1 MLEGAFDSKNR
12 SIGSKKKA
20 QRESLGRRHSALE
33 EARPLTCMSW
43 LRRGATMLTT
53 SLLLRAPT
61 RVGTAPG
68 PVASSLTRASPQM
81 PASIGASHR
90 VTAATDA
97 FSAARGGFAGPLH
110 GWARR
115 PATMRSLTTMGA
127 ATKRGGGK
135 AKGGGGGKGKA
146 KAPAPKPTRPGRKG
160 VGPPARRGLKNKLKD
175 QAQKA
180 ATTAIQPDW
189 GDDDDDDDDNDDD
202 DELAAFNDDEPD
214 INPRSL
220 GDFEDDDDDEIDGRY
235 PDEEDDDGY
244 EEDDEGDADE
254 GGSDLSME
262 VDDAMFKFIPEEE
275 REAAK
280 AAYLRMAAAGSS
292 PPVSSSSS
300 VYDGELQAFEDDI
313 EDDIYLT
320 DEADGLT
327 KATTQQAKGA
337 VVKSVKFMQA
347 CVRVKDCPPPK
358 HPEVAV
364 IGRSNVGKSSLVN
377 MLTNRKDVAKT
388 SKNPGKTRTI
398 NHFEMIT
405 GDGTWYFVDLP
416 GYGFANAP
424 EEARRQ
430 WAEFTR
436 DYLLNRSNLLS
447 VMLLIDSTVKPQRLD
462 LECLE
467 FLGEH
472 SIPVTVVFTK
482 VDKKRKVSAG
492 KRADPE
498 ENVEAFCRE
507 VSEYWDELPPMI
519 FTSSKTGDGKQAVL
533 NHIATLRQFFRE
545 GQKGK
550 PRNKFLEDVAKMKD
564 EGGDDD
570 DDSPGVT
577 THLA

>member
-1 MLEGAFDSKNR
+1 
-12 SIGSKKKA
+12 
-20 QRESLGRRHSALE
+20 
-33 EARPLTCMSW
+33 
-43 LRRGATMLTT
+43 
-53 SLLLRAPT
+53 
-61 RVGTAPG
+61 
-68 PVASSLTRASPQM
+68 
-81 PASIGASHR
+81 
-90 VTAATDA
+90 
-97 FSAARGGFAGPLH
+97 
-110 GWARR
+110 
-115 PATMRSLTTMGA
+115 
-127 ATKRGGGK
+127 
-135 AKGGGGGKGKA
+135 
-146 KAPAPKPTRPGRKG
+146 
-160 VGPPARRGLKNKLKD
+160 
-175 QAQKA
+175 
-180 ATTAIQPDW
+180 
-189 GDDDDDDDDNDDD
+189 
-202 DELAAFNDDEPD
+202 
-214 INPRSL
+214 
-220 GDFEDDDDDEIDGRY
+220 
-235 PDEEDDDGY
+235 
-244 EEDDEGDADE
+244 
-254 GGSDLSME
+254 
-262 VDDAMFKFIPEEE
+262 
-275 REAAK
+275 
-280 AAYLRMAAAGSS
+280 
-292 PPVSSSSS
+292 
-300 VYDGELQAFEDDI
+300 
-313 EDDIYLT
+313 
-320 DEADGLT
+320 
-327 KATTQQAKGA
+327 
-337 VVKSVKFMQA
+337 
-347 CVRVKDCPPPK
+347 
-358 HPEVAV
+358 
-364 IGRSNVGKSSLVN
+364 

-570 DDSPGVT
+570 GDSPEVT

>member
-53 SLLLRAPT
+53 SLLVRAPA

-68 PVASSLTRASPQM
+68 PVASSLTRASP
-81 PASIGASHR
+81 PGHASIGASHR

-189 GDDDDDDDDNDDD
+189 GDDDDDDDNNNDD

-220 GDFEDDDDDEIDGRY
+220 GDFEDDDDEIDERY
-235 PDEEDDDGY
+235 SDEEDDGGY
-244 EEDDEGDADE
+244 EEDGEGDADE

-570 DDSPGVT
+570 DDSPEVT

>member
-1 MLEGAFDSKNR
+1 
-12 SIGSKKKA
+12 
-20 QRESLGRRHSALE
+20 
-33 EARPLTCMSW
+33 
-43 LRRGATMLTT
+43 MLTT
-53 SLLLRAPT
+53 SLLLRAP

-68 PVASSLTRASPQM
+68 PVASSLTRASP
-81 PASIGASHR
+81 PVCASIGASHR

-180 ATTAIQPDW
+180 ATTSIQPDW
-189 GDDDDDDDDNDDD
+189 GDDDDDDNDDDDELAAFND

-220 GDFEDDDDDEIDGRY
+220 GDFEDDDDDAKRY
-235 PDEEDDDGY
+235 LDEEDDEDEGY

-262 VDDAMFKFIPEEE
+262 VDDAMFNFIPEEE

-482 VDKKRKVSAG
+482 VDKKRKVSSG

-564 EGGDDD
+564 EGGDDE

>member
-1 MLEGAFDSKNR
+1 
-12 SIGSKKKA
+12 
-20 QRESLGRRHSALE
+20 
-33 EARPLTCMSW
+33 
-43 LRRGATMLTT
+43 MLTT
-53 SLLLRAPT
+53 SLLLRAP

-220 GDFEDDDDDEIDGRY
+220 GDFEDDDDEIDERY
-235 PDEEDDDGY
+235 SDEEDDGGY
-244 EEDDEGDADE
+244 EEDGEGDADE

-564 EGGDDD
+564 EGDDDD
-570 DDSPGVT
+570 DDSPEVT

>member
-1 MLEGAFDSKNR
+1 MIQK
-12 SIGSKKKA
+12 IGRRVSKKVQKA
-20 QRESLGRRHSALE
+20 SCTQRIE

-53 SLLLRAPT
+53 SLLLRAP

-189 GDDDDDDDDNDDD
+189 GDDDDDNEHNDD

-220 GDFEDDDDDEIDGRY
+220 GDFEDDDDEIDGRY
-235 PDEEDDDGY
+235 SDEEDDGY

-550 PRNKFLEDVAKMKD
+550 PRNKFLEDVVKMKD

-570 DDSPGVT
+570 DEGSGQVT

>member
-1 MLEGAFDSKNR
+1 
-12 SIGSKKKA
+12 
-20 QRESLGRRHSALE
+20 
-33 EARPLTCMSW
+33 
-43 LRRGATMLTT
+43 MLTT
-53 SLLLRAPT
+53 SLLLRAPA

-189 GDDDDDDDDNDDD
+189 GDDDDDDDDDNDDD

-220 GDFEDDDDDEIDGRY
+220 GDFEDDDDEIDGRY
-235 PDEEDDDGY
+235 SDEEEDDGY

-292 PPVSSSSS
+292 PPITSSSES
-300 VYDGELQAFEDDI
+300 YDGELQAFEDDI

>member
-1 MLEGAFDSKNR
+1 MGAPTRDDAVPHDDGRGDEAGRRQGEGR
-12 SIGSKKKA
+12 RRRQGQGQGPRA
-20 QRESLGRRHSALE
+20 QAHAPGAEGCRTAREARIEEQTQGPGAEGGDDGDPTRLGRR
-33 EARPLTCMSW
+33 
-43 LRRGATMLTT
+43 RR
-53 SLLLRAPT
+53 
-61 RVGTAPG
+61 
-68 PVASSLTRASPQM
+68 
-81 PASIGASHR
+81 
-90 VTAATDA
+90 
-97 FSAARGGFAGPLH
+97 
-110 GWARR
+110 RR
-115 PATMRSLTTMGA
+115 
-127 ATKRGGGK
+127 
-135 AKGGGGGKGKA
+135 
-146 KAPAPKPTRPGRKG
+146 
-160 VGPPARRGLKNKLKD
+160 RRH
-175 QAQKA
+175 
-180 ATTAIQPDW
+180 
-189 GDDDDDDDDNDDD
+189 NDDD

-220 GDFEDDDDDEIDGRY
+220 GDFEDDDDEIDGRY
-235 PDEEDDDGY
+235 SDEEDDDGY

-570 DDSPGVT
+570 DDSPEVT